1 MENVDRLIEK
11 FISEVKENTH
21 NKVIAVLV
29 YGSRVL
35 NTAREDSD
43 LDILVI
49 CDGNKNYRLGSIIDG
64 IKVDCTMYG
73 IVNIYDVMDEKRNL
87 NNNYFNSILEYGRVV
102 VDETG
107 IIDAMRSYLEEIE
120 DIKLPKRK
128 VSPKVLGELR
138 DFYTL
143 YDNEMDDYSYFNLLE
158 RIRTI
163 YHYKNHLSFLSLV
176 KVLKV
181 YENTEKYQSSYHLNL
196 PKESFMKI
204 FLEAIRCNEDSLR
217 IEYIKKLMG
226 YINVPYESYNYYD
239 DGTYISS
246 DEIKYKLLI
255 FYNRLSELQK
265 IVMESD
271 SSFDYIYYV
280 TLNQLM
286 ELARILNS
294 QGIDYSEEIEYSR
307 VCENKYEMMNHLW
320 NLFMKVGNDYHF
332 DYKKYMIKL

>member
-1 MENVDRLIEK
+1 MENVDKIIDK
-11 FISEVKENTH
+11 FISEVKEKTH

-49 CDGNKNYRLGSIIDG
+49 CDGNRNYRLGSIIDG
-64 IKVDCTMYG
+64 IKIDCTMYG
-73 IVNIYDVMDEKRNL
+73 IDNIYDVMDEKRKL
-87 NNNYFNSILEYGRVV
+87 NNNYFYSILEYGRVV

-107 IIDAMRSYLEEIE
+107 VIDVMKSYLEEIE
-120 DIKLPKRK
+120 DMKLPKRK
-128 VSPKVLGELR
+128 VSPKILSELR
-138 DFYTL
+138 ELYTS
-143 YDNEMDDYSYFNLLE
+143 YNSEKDDYSYFNLLE
-158 RIRTI
+158 KIRTI

-181 YENTEKYQSSYHLNL
+181 YEHTEKYKSSYHLNL
-196 PKESFMKI
+196 PKDSFIKL
-204 FLEAIRCNEDSLR
+204 FLEAIQCNDDNLR
-217 IEYIKKLMG
+217 IEYTKKLMG
-226 YINVPYESYNYYD
+226 YINVSCESYSYYD
-239 DGTYISS
+239 DGTYISI

-280 TLNQLM
+280 TLNQLI
-286 ELARILNS
+286 ELARILNC
-294 QGIDYSEEIEYSR
+294 QGIAYNEEIEYSR
-307 VCENKYEMMNHLW
+307 ECKNKYEMMNHLW